1 MVKHLKPITTS
12 IQSSPYSL
20 TPQPD
25 SQHPLQLNVPIP
37 APTAESRAQSFA
49 DAKKEYEKVG
59 VGVRDARG
67 QWQKWYRK
75 AEKEKLVIRDEL
87 EKAHKK
93 MEGVVEKGQKTL
105 KEVYDQAVKA
115 MER

>member
-1 MVKHLKPITTS
+1 M
-12 IQSSPYSL
+12 
-20 TPQPD
+20 
-25 SQHPLQLNVPIP
+25 
-37 APTAESRAQSFA
+37 
-49 DAKKEYEKVG
+49 
-59 VGVRDARG
+59 RDARG

-75 AEKEKLVIRDEL
+75 TEKEKLVRRDEL

-93 MEGVVEKGQKTL
+93 MEGVVDKGQKTL